1 MRSITNTAA
10 ALAAAVTMGAGAAY
24 AVPQVSNVRM
34 AQRANSRVVD
44 ITYDLAGEAA
54 IITLGIETNG
64 VAIPDSAVTRL
75 SGDVSV
81 VIQPGTG
88 RHIVWNAGADW
99 PENVTTTAKARVTA
113 WSVDAPPL
121 YCAVDVVGGTAT
133 NVYPVYYYASA
144 EAVPEGVTNGLY
156 KTTRILMRKVPATG
170 AGGFKMGSP
179 SNETGRDGGREDWHD
194 VVLTKDY
201 YAGVY
206 EVTQS
211 QWYQV
216 MGNTERSWPSKW
228 NNNDYKLTRP
238 VEQVSYYD
246 IRENINNT
254 DDAAV
259 DWPANDAV
267 TPGSFMGRLRSKTG
281 LAGFDLPTEAQWEY
295 ACRAGTTGALNDG
308 TVNITNSNSDAR
320 LDLLGRYQYDGG
332 KVWNGTK
339 WDDPAT
345 DCTTANATAAVGSY
359 APNAWGLYDMH
370 GNVWEWCLDW
380 YAGNLGMAPAE
391 DPTGSVSGS
400 LRVDRGGGW
409 RNSASS
415 CRSAF
420 RDGDDPSCRSPNLG
434 FRLVRTLP

>member
-24 AVPQVSNVRM
+24 AVPQVTNVRM
-34 AQRANSRVVD
+34 AQRAGTRVVD
-44 ITYDLAGEAA
+44 VLYDLAGEAA
-54 IITLGIETNG
+54 IVTLGIETNG

-81 VIQPGTG
+81 VIQPGTD

-99 PENVTTTAKARVTA
+99 PENVTATAKARVTA

-121 YCAVDVVGGTAT
+121 YCAVDVTGGPAT
-133 NVYPVYYYASA
+133 NSYPVYYYVSA
-144 EAVPEGVTNGLY
+144 EGVSGGVTNELY
-156 KTTRILMRKVPATG
+156 KTLRILMRRIGPTG
-170 AGGFKMGSP
+170 GEGFTMGSP
-179 SNETGRDGGREDWHD
+179 VNETGRTAAREAQ
-194 VVLTKDY
+194 VQAVLTKGY

-206 EVTQS
+206 EVTQG

-216 MGNTERSWPSKW
+216 MGDTARAWPSKW
-228 NNNDYKLTRP
+228 SNNDYKLTRP

-259 DWPANDAV
+259 GWPANDAV
-267 TPGSFMGRLRSKTG
+267 TAGSFMGRLRSKTG

-320 LDLLGRYQYDGG
+320 LDLLGRYQYNGG
-332 KVWNGTK
+332 KINGTT
-339 WDDPAT
+339 DPSP
-345 DCTTANATAAVGSY
+345 DCTTANATAAVGTY

-380 YAGNLGMAPAE
+380 YVGNLGMGAVT
-391 DPTGSVSGS
+391 DPVGADSGS
-400 LRVDRGGGW
+400 YRVRRGESW
-409 RNSASS
+409 SSTASY

-420 RDGDDPSCRSPNLG
+420 RYDSGPSFRYYSIG
-434 FRLVRTLP
+434 FRLFRTLP

>member
-64 VAIPDSAVTRL
+64 AAIPDAAVTRL

-88 RHIVWNAGADW
+88 KSIVWNAGADW
-99 PENVTTTAKARVTA
+99 PENVSENAKARVTA
-113 WSVDAPPL
+113 WSTNAPPQ

-308 TVNITNSNSDAR
+308 TVNITNNNSDAR

-332 KVWNGTK
+332 KVWNGTA
-339 WDDPAT
+339 WVDPAT
-345 DCTTANATAAVGSY
+345 DCTTANATAAVGTY

-380 YAGNLGMAPAE
+380 FADAMEGGD
-391 DPTGSVSGS
+391 DPDGADSGS
-400 LRVDRGGGW
+400 NRVVRGGSW
-409 RNSASS
+409 DYAASY
-415 CRSAF
+415 CRSAI
-420 RDGDDPSCRSPNLG
+420 RGSNVPSIRYYGLG

>member
-1 MRSITNTAA
+1 
-10 ALAAAVTMGAGAAY
+10 
-24 AVPQVSNVRM
+24 VRM
-34 AQRANSRVVD
+34 QQREGTRVVD
-44 ITYDLAGEAA
+44 VWYDLAGEAA
-54 IITLGIETNG
+54 IVTLGIETNG

-81 VIQPGTG
+81 VIQPGTD

-99 PENVTTTAKARVTA
+99 PENVTETAKARVTA
-113 WSVDAPPL
+113 WTVDAPPL
-121 YCAVDVVGGTAT
+121 YCAVDVAGGTSAQS
-133 NVYPVYYYASA
+133 YPVYYYASA
-144 EAVPEGVTNGLY
+144 EGVPEGVTNDLY
-156 KTTRILMRKVPATG
+156 KTTRILMRKLSATG

-179 SNETGRDGGREDWHD
+179 SNETGRDAAREDWHD

-211 QWYQV
+211 QWQQV
-216 MGNTERSWPSKW
+216 MGDVRSWPAQWS
-228 NNNDYKLTRP
+228 NNDHKLIRP

-254 DDAAV
+254 DDATV

-267 TPGSFMGRLRSKTG
+267 TPGSFMGRLRTKTG
-281 LAGFDLPTEAQWEY
+281 LAGFDLPTDAQWEY

-320 LDLLGRYQYDGG
+320 LDLLGRYQYNGG
-332 KVWNGTK
+332 KINGTT
-339 WDDPAT
+339 DPAP
-345 DCTTANATAAVGSY
+345 DCTTANATAAVGTY

-380 YAGNLGMAPAE
+380 YVGNLGMGAVT
-391 DPTGSVSGS
+391 DPVGADSGS
-400 LRVDRGGGW
+400 YRVRRGESW
-409 RNSASS
+409 SSTASY

-420 RDGDDPSCRSPNLG
+420 RYDSGPSFRYYSIG
-434 FRLVRTLP
+434 FRLFRTLP